1 MQGIINFYKMSEQIN
16 KITTQMRKWILEYI
30 VLSII
35 SNWETYWA
43 DILKQLKDNNLIIV
57 EWTLYPMLSRMKK
70 DWLIS
75 YNWVESDSGHPR
87 KYYNL
92 TEDGENILLI
102 MSKSWDTLSKAVKK
116 TTK

>member
-1 MQGIINFYKMSEQIN
+1 MSDQIN

-35 SNWETYWA
+35 SNWETYGA
-43 DILKQLKDNNLIIV
+43 EILKQLKENNLIIV

-70 DWLIS
+70 DGLIN

-92 TEDGENILLI
+92 TQDWENLLI
-102 MSKSWDTLSKAVKK
+102 IMWKSWDTLNKAVNNI
-116 TTK
+116 TK

>member
-1 MQGIINFYKMSEQIN
+1 MSEEIN

-35 SNWETYWA
+35 SNWETYGA
-43 DILKQLKDNNLIIV
+43 DILKQLKENNLIIV

-70 DWLIS
+70 DWLIW

-92 TEDGENILLI
+92 TEDWENILLI
-102 MSKSWDTLSKAVKK
+102 MWKSWDNLSNAINNIKK
-116 TTK
+116 